1 MSLLHRARNEP
12 RVELTPQPPDTDAT
26 ATAEHVTQPAETS
39 PVPSQRVPRTRTGSA
54 WAGIV
59 AATLIAVGLIVFLA
73 QSTRSTEVSFL
84 WMTTSTSL
92 AVALVIAAVGSVLL
106 TLIVGTARITQLRHL
121 IRKSRG

>member
-1 MSLLHRARNEP
+1 M
-12 RVELTPQPPDTDAT
+12 
-26 ATAEHVTQPAETS
+26 
-39 PVPSQRVPRTRTGSA
+39 PSQRVPRTRTGSA